1 MSDLEKLLE
10 KEKQLKAKI
19 QAVKSRERE
28 KERKL
33 DTRRKILI
41 GAMILEGMKN
51 SEDYDLKIRQNLDKY
66 LTKNNDRALFGLPDI
81 IENCSSATEENKA
94 R

>member
-1 MSDLEKLLE
+1 MSDLDKLLE

-19 QAVKSRERE
+19 QAIKLKEKQ

-41 GAMILEGMKN
+41 GAMVLEGMRN
-51 SEDYDLKIRQNLDKY
+51 SESYENNIKSNLDKY
-66 LTKNNDRALFGLPDI
+66 LTKDKDRNLFNLAP
-81 IENCSSATEENKA
+81 IEEQNQTD
-94 R
+94 

>member
-1 MSDLEKLLE
+1 MNELEKLLE

-19 QAVKSRERE
+19 QAAKYRERE

-41 GAMILEGMKN
+41 GAMVLEGMKN
-51 SEDYDLKIRQNLDKY
+51 SEEYEAKIRQNLDKY
-66 LTKNNDRALFGLPDI
+66 LTKNKDRVLFGLPEI
-81 IENCSSATEENKA
+81 KEG
-94 R
+94 

>member
-1 MSDLEKLLE
+1 MNELEKLLE

-19 QAVKSRERE
+19 QAAKSRERE

-41 GAMILEGMKN
+41 GAMVLEGMKN
-51 SEDYDLKIRQNLDKY
+51 SEEYETKIRQNLDKY
-66 LTKNNDRALFGLPDI
+66 LTKNKDRVLFGLPEI
-81 IENCSSATEENKA
+81 KEG
-94 R
+94 

>member
-51 SEDYDLKIRQNLDKY
+51 SEDYNSKIMNNLDKY
-66 LTKNNDRALFGLPDI
+66 LTKNKDRVLFGLPDTV
-81 IENCSSATEENKA
+81 ENCSSATEEK
-94 R
+94 